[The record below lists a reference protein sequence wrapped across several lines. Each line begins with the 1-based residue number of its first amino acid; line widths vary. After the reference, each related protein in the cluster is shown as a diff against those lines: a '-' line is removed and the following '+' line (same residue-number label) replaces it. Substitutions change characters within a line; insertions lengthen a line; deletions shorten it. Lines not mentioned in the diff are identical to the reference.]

1 MVNEGRHIPN
11 RLRKYQMMGLSQQD
25 VATFLGHKS
34 TCRISRWEQGI
45 SMPSVLN
52 LFKLAILY
60 GTLSEELY
68 YDVYSNYKQTLS
80 ERKKN
85 LTKTTE

>member
-11 RLRKYQMMGLSQQD
+11 RLRKHRKMAGLNQQD

-34 TCRISRWEQGI
+34 TCRISRWEKGV
-45 SMPSVLN
+45 SMPSAFN

-80 ERKKN
+80 KMKKEF
-85 LTKTTE
+85 LKK

>member
-11 RLRKYQMMGLSQQD
+11 RLRKHRKMMGLNQQD
-25 VATFLGHKS
+25 VAILLGHKS
-34 TCRISRWEQGI
+34 TCRISRWEKGI
-45 SMPSVLN
+45 SMPSLLN

-68 YDVYSNYKQTLS
+68 YDVYTDCKQTIS
-80 ERKKN
+80 KKKIN
-85 LTKTTE
+85 KNN